1 MPMSLRLRCVI
12 ARLKH
17 RAAYLSVETETKCGP
32 ATSRPEQRAKN
43 HQPASVS
50 RRATPSRF
58 SQEIRLAHS
67 SDQKRVLR

>member
-1 MPMSLRLRCVI
+1 MPMSLRLRRVI

-17 RAAYLSVETETKCGP
+17 RAAYLSVETERSGNV
-32 ATSRPEQRAKN
+32 TSRTARQN

-67 SDQKRVLR
+67 SGRKRVLR